1 MKEVFFRKVVLL
13 CLLSHPPLGADDPE
27 CRVTVMKG
35 IDYLKMIGIILFI
48 GDILWS
54 VCYLILGKL
63 INS

>member
-1 MKEVFFRKVVLL
+1 
-13 CLLSHPPLGADDPE
+13 
-27 CRVTVMKG
+27 MKG

-54 VCYLILGKL
+54 VCYLIFGKL